1 MPDIRLEN
9 ATKIYKSRTERRR
22 REIAVQ
28 DVSLTIEQGEFVFVI
43 GSSGSGKSTLLSM
56 MCGQVRP
63 TKGSVRLGDRDLP
76 TLMLLSKNK
85 ASLCFGYV
93 PQEPSLLR
101 KRTVAENL
109 ELAVRVRGFGDKHT
123 REERIKKVL
132 GLVGLPG
139 AENKFPVELST
150 GQSRR
155 VELARA
161 IINSPPILVL
171 DELTANLDD
180 DSIWDIFHLLNDI
193 NIRGTTVIM
202 ATHASRYVNIMRRRV
217 LTLVDG
223 RIHADVRG
231 GKYGDVAG
239 PGRGPSKPI

>member
-9 ATKIYKSRTERRR
+9 VTKIYKSQTERRR
-22 REIAVQ
+22 RETAVQ
-28 DVSLTIEQGEFVFVI
+28 DASLTVEQGEFVFVI
-43 GSSGSGKSTLLSM
+43 GSSGSGKSTLLGLMS
-56 MCGQVRP
+56 GLVRP
-63 TKGSVRLGDRDLP
+63 TRGTVRLGDKDLS
-76 TLMLLSKNK
+76 MLKLVSKNK
-85 ASLCFGYV
+85 VSMCFGYV
-93 PQEPSLLR
+93 PQEMSLMR

-123 REERIKKVL
+123 REARIKKVL

-139 AENKFPVELST
+139 AEKKYPVELST
-150 GQSRR
+150 GEGRR

-193 NIRGTTVIM
+193 NNRGTTVIM

-217 LTLVDG
+217 LTMVDG